1 MASTLLQRS
10 RQRRRLQENE
20 MEPPSS
26 PFPQGG
32 YQWHANATGSRFESE
47 SLQRWSSIQRT
58 WPSAMRTSTAQ
69 LKSFGDRALKR
80 IKLTDESEAD
90 QTSSK
95 ERDALQLIHILE
107 LKDIFS
113 KSTEERVENW
123 TPSSNLAACVSAIE
137 LKTIRKFI
145 WALLLLPNIQY
156 YAGTVE
162 DTVIVSCNATS
173 NIKELPSPD
182 SLECDKL
189 TSFVAREFSL
199 ARYAIKKTITVSLDE
214 AKNAD
219 TKNIAGLAVELLLHA
234 KSVNATRGLYFRL
247 AFIRAHVKENHSAG
261 EFWSKVDEQLEELR
275 RESPEDFVAALE
287 TAYEDDI
294 VHGGDPDKTE
304 FKTGNP
310 VGDGSPKWLQNL
322 SAVAPLIRR
331 VPKKQGNKR
340 KRRAEPEEE
349 DEQEEEEN
357 GTQGQQEQ
365 PATEGAPVADES
377 VRKLGLIVILL
388 SVALVSIQ
396 FHPKNDSINTT
407 KECIF

>member
-1 MASTLLQRS
+1 MASTLLQCS

-32 YQWHANATGSRFESE
+32 TSGTETPQGLGSSPNPFSGGAPFNALG
-47 SLQRWSSIQRT
+47 
-58 WPSAMRTSTAQ
+58 PSAMRTSTAQ

-80 IKLTDESEAD
+80 IKLTDESEAEFRRYLE
-90 QTSSK
+90 TSSK
-95 ERDALQLIHILE
+95 EERDALQLIHILE

-162 DTVIVSCNATS
+162 DTVIKGMRTS

-219 TKNIAGLAVELLLHA
+219 TKNIAGLAAELLLHA

-377 VRKLGLIVILL
+377 VENSG
-388 SVALVSIQ
+388 
-396 FHPKNDSINTT
+396 
-407 KECIF
+407 